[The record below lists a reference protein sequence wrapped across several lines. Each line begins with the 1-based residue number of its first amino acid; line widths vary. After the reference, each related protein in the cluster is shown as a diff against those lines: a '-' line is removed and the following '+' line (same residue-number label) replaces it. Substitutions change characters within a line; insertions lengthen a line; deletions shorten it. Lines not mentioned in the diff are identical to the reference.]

1 MSKAFSSLIPTR
13 FPTAETARTPVSPG
27 DESKQ
32 QVLKETPE
40 SNDRSAPDLANG
52 SGSKHASE
60 ILVHNGSSGHASLA
74 SVQEAHVVQAA
85 QKSELSAESETVYSG
100 VQQTAQTVTRSVTTT
115 TQAEVEEQKSTDVQK
130 VEQSSTASEET
141 VQARSDVST
150 FSSRT
155 SASKGVEIL
164 RVMVPSKHTHSSV
177 REEFL
182 QLERLHREEKDR
194 LVAIMTAEFEEHKLL
209 CEEQSEIYESETERL
224 LREISAFASRI
235 KLLEDQLS
243 STVVYASHHDK
254 VHSNTTA
261 ITTTMTSITT
271 TMTTITTRIEQWKH
285 TVTMTRGQITISVK
299 ELEQLSLD
307 ISNTFSRMTELQKH
321 YAELSKDFGSVR
333 HQLQVTLSLR
343 DVKDHTIASLTAQV
357 TQWKNAD
364 ADKAKKIT
372 AARRDN
378 EKLRRDFSAASSR
391 TTELQKRY
399 DVQSSE
405 LASVR
410 KDLQSKVSLLEERD
424 RKIASFTAEVAQWK
438 QSDASKAKQIIT
450 ARQDSEKLQKDL
462 SASTSQKTEL
472 QKRYDAQTKEIESL
486 RNELQSHKT
495 LFEEKERSITTLTA
509 EVKQW
514 KRSDATKAEQFA
526 AEHRDKEKLQQD
538 LTSFSSRLTDLQ
550 KRYDAVS
557 TDIVSVRS
565 ELQTKVSLLE
575 EKEHTIASLKT
586 EVTQTKREDKVKAEQ
601 ISVARKDVEKLRI
614 ELSSASSRIAD
625 VQKRYEAQSKELHSH
640 IARALEKKNKEM
652 EALRRDLAMS
662 TTRNTELQKSYE
674 TLSKDISVWKR
685 ADTMKAERIATTL
698 EQVEKLQIDLST
710 STSQLAEF
718 QELQTST
725 SSSATKDR
733 TIASLTAEVHHL
745 KNVGTQNASKIAS
758 TLKQIEKLH
767 RDASASASEL
777 AELRGHYEAQS
788 RELTTVRDELHTKM
802 SLYETK
808 DHTIVSLTS
817 EVDQWKRADATKAEQ
832 IVTTVKLV
840 EKLQRDLSV
849 STSQLAELQG
859 HYEAQSHEL
868 VSVRNELQTEEWK
881 RTDALKE
888 ERIVT
893 IRKQAEEFQRNLT
906 TSSSQIVELQH
917 RCDVQLRE
925 LTTVKEQVSTKES
938 TVSTLT
944 SQVEEWKHSTSTK
957 EEALTTARKDIERL
971 RHDLTTASSKIETWQ
986 RSDITKAEELSVVRK
1001 ELERVRRDISAAP
1014 SQSEYQRRYEA
1025 LSMELTSRTEQWKR
1039 SDVAKSE
1046 ELTITR
1052 KKVEQLQVELSTSSS
1067 RITEF
1072 QKRYEAQ
1079 TKELT
1084 SIREQ
1089 FTSISVSG
1097 EKDSLVLEQ
1106 IEQWKRSDATK
1117 TEELARARR
1126 DLEQLQ
1132 LRLTTSSSQIVA
1144 LEKHYTEQLEA
1155 IRTSSSMSEESR
1167 KVYEKI
1173 TTEVKDYAS
1182 VIKLTSTVDEWLRA
1196 DAQRAEELAL
1206 ELEKRNKE
1214 NGELRRHLITL
1225 KEIYVRAPALKQIF
1239 QSETVEV
1246 KQRHEEQSVA
1256 VKSTRTES
1264 ESQVQVVQ
1272 GFVATGDTFTDTMI
1286 AETLQKLNAEIHQTT
1301 TIMAESILK
1310 DFKPRA
1316 AKTDKGANLCGTKD
1330 FRVDRSSV
1338 GGLLGTERA
1347 QSRGSVSP
1355 NRTPSLPDGL
1365 PTLGHFLVDRRE
1377 GLQ

>member
-1 MSKAFSSLIPTR
+1 MPLACLEILCAVENGQPQSNPAISAVILSRPPISPFPSLRRSLAVYASNRQRFVSDPGARVPASSPSSPTRIERPSDKSGFNSLHVREPACKRNRLPGFPIISKLPTDDVSPSRVQAVTIFPASMFRAFSSLLQDR
-13 FPTAETARTPVSPG
+13 AHTPVAPG

-40 SNDRSAPDLANG
+40 NEDQSAPDLTNG
-52 SGSKHASE
+52 SGSKPVSE
-60 ILVHNGSSGHASLA
+60 ILAHNGSLGRAFLTR
-74 SVQEAHVVQAA
+74 VQEAHIVQAA
-85 QKSELSAESETVYSG
+85 EKSELSAESETVYSG

-155 SASKGVEIL
+155 SASQQQHAAQSVTAASSSASKAFEI
-164 RVMVPSKHTHSSV
+164 RRFMAPSTHTHSSV

-194 LVAIMTAEFEEHKLL
+194 IVALMTDEQEEYKRC
-209 CEEQSEIYESETERL
+209 CEEQFEAFQTENERL
-224 LREISAFASRI
+224 LREIFASASRI
-235 KLLEDQLS
+235 TLLEGQLNS
-243 STVVYASHHDK
+243 MTVTTSQHDK
-254 VHSNTTA
+254 VHSNVTT

-271 TMTTITTRIEQWKH
+271 TMTTITTRIEQWKQ
-285 TVTMTRGQITISVK
+285 TVTRNNGQLTISMK

-307 ISNTFSRMTELQKH
+307 ISDTSSRMTELQRH
-321 YAELSKDFGSVR
+321 YAELSKDFSSVR
-333 HQLQVTLSLR
+333 HELQVTLSLC
-343 DVKDHTIASLTAQV
+343 DEKDRTIASLTAEV

-364 ADKAKKIT
+364 ADKAKQIT
-372 AARRDN
+372 VARQDN

-391 TTELQKRY
+391 TTELQKRH

-625 VQKRYEAQSKELHSH
+625 VQKRYEAQSKELHSVRDELHQIELLYSAGSGGKDKGPAKPSEHAVSQH

-674 TLSKDISVWKR
+674 TLSKDISVVRDELKVKTSESEGAITSLTAQVEQWKR

-718 QELQTST
+718 QVRYETQSREFIAVRKELQTST

-733 TIASLTAEVHHL
+733 TIASLTADVDQWKRVDATKVE
-745 KNVGTQNASKIAS
+745 KITT
-758 TLKQIEKLH
+758 TLKQVERLQ
-767 RDASASASEL
+767 RDVSASVSEL
-777 AELRGHYEAQS
+777 AELRGRYEAQS
-788 RELTTVRDELHTKM
+788 CELTTVRDELHTKI
-802 SLYETK
+802 SLHESK

-832 IVTTVKLV
+832 IVATAKLV

-868 VSVRNELQTEEWK
+868 VSVRNELQSRTSSIEEKERIVVALTAQVKEWK
-881 RTDALKE
+881 RTDTLKE
-888 ERIVT
+888 ERIVN
-893 IRKQAEEFQRNLT
+893 IRKQAEELQRNLT
-906 TSSSQIVELQH
+906 ISSSQIVELQH
-917 RCDVQLRE
+917 RCDVQSRE
-925 LTTVKEQVSTKES
+925 LISVHEQPQERASGKDSNVSS
-938 TVSTLT
+938 LT
-944 SQVEEWKHSTSTK
+944 SQVEEWKLSAATK
-957 EEALTTARKDIERL
+957 EEELTTARKDLKQL
-971 RHDLTTASSKIETWQ
+971 RRDLSTASTQIESWKQ
-986 RSDITKAEELSVVRK
+986 SDVTKTEELTVVRQ
-1001 ELERVRRDISAAP
+1001 ELDQLRRDISSPP
-1014 SQSEYQRRYEA
+1014 SQSEYQRRYQS
-1025 LSMELTSRTEQWKR
+1025 LSVELTSRTELWKR
-1039 SDVAKSE
+1039 SDAAKSE

-1089 FTSISVSG
+1089 FT
-1097 EKDSLVLEQ
+1097 
-1106 IEQWKRSDATK
+1106 
-1117 TEELARARR
+1117 
-1126 DLEQLQ
+1126 
-1132 LRLTTSSSQIVA
+1132 
-1144 LEKHYTEQLEA
+1144 
-1155 IRTSSSMSEESR
+1155 
-1167 KVYEKI
+1167 
-1173 TTEVKDYAS
+1173 
-1182 VIKLTSTVDEWLRA
+1182 VDI
-1196 DAQRAEELAL
+1196 
-1206 ELEKRNKE
+1206 
-1214 NGELRRHLITL
+1214 G
-1225 KEIYVRAPALKQIF
+1225 
-1239 QSETVEV
+1239 
-1246 KQRHEEQSVA
+1246 
-1256 VKSTRTES
+1256 
-1264 ESQVQVVQ
+1264 
-1272 GFVATGDTFTDTMI
+1272 
-1286 AETLQKLNAEIHQTT
+1286 
-1301 TIMAESILK
+1301 
-1310 DFKPRA
+1310 
-1316 AKTDKGANLCGTKD
+1316 
-1330 FRVDRSSV
+1330 
-1338 GGLLGTERA
+1338 
-1347 QSRGSVSP
+1347 
-1355 NRTPSLPDGL
+1355 
-1365 PTLGHFLVDRRE
+1365 
-1377 GLQ
+1377 